1 MTRRIAGVAQWLT
14 MGFLTAS
21 ACEPAL
27 LEQEG
32 DVLND
37 DGIRTAQTARPPTL
51 TKVEPAAI
59 IAGSDGELTITGKG
73 FVPGLRVMVGGL
85 LAPVPRTVTS
95 TKIQVALPAGLTTSA
110 TVAVRVTLP
119 DGRQGERSDLFA
131 VSADP
136 IALVLSPPRQ
146 RYDVAGARAPV
157 VADFNLDGRP
167 DIASVTST
175 GAGIVLHLSSTT
187 GGALTAQAGPTFVGA
202 YTLSAADLN
211 RDGKPDL
218 VVTSRSAAPAVAVFL
233 GNGDGSFQP
242 SRPVT
247 AYTGSFSDYQN
258 NHVVAGDV
266 TGDGKVDLL
275 IGDIGGDVNLFA
287 GVGDGTYSAGTSLGK
302 TSQPVRAI
310 RLADLDGNGSLDVV
324 AASGMV
330 SGGGGTILGFVRQM
344 DGTFKN
350 THTLASMESFTALSL
365 LDYDADGK
373 SDAAAVAASGKLYTF
388 RGNGDGTFGTG
399 VSSDIGKNAAFLTAG
414 DINADGKPDLASGGR
429 FENFST
435 PTAPTFVS
443 ITNVDGS
450 TRSNQLEA
458 DALYSGGILADMNKD
473 GRLDLVVTHTERNE
487 LSVVFGRGDGS
498 FVLNGAT
505 GTVTAASSGD
515 FNGDGKL
522 DLIYVGSSVDKL
534 AIMLGRS
541 DGSFD
546 PPRTF
551 DVDRAPSAV
560 RSGDFDGDGKLDVA
574 VTCYDT
580 NLVSLLLGKGDGT
593 FATQR
598 TFSVGRGPNSL
609 AVLDLDG
616 DGKLDIVTANADAD
630 SVSVLIGNGTG
641 NFAVNKD
648 YSTGKGPVAV
658 AAADLNADGRPDV
671 VTANADTNNVS
682 YLQGSALVA
691 GALNVAK
698 SIAVGQSP
706 SDVAISDTNGDGK
719 LDIVTVNSD
728 SNNLAVLI
736 GRADGTF
743 VSARYSATCE
753 FPTDFTVGE
762 LTGDGKLDLVVRC
775 AAGKRSQALM
785 GQGDGSFVSSPR
797 AFPFGTAVLIADI
810 NADSK
815 SDLLLFDSGQ
825 PLQVLL
831 NTRK

>member
-14 MGFLTAS
+14 VGILTAS

-27 LEQEG
+27 LEQD
-32 DVLND
+32 DVLSEE
-37 DGIRTAQTARPPTL
+37 GVRTAQTARPPTL

-59 IAGSDGELTITGKG
+59 IAGSEGELTITGKG

-85 LAPVPRTVTS
+85 LAPTPRTVTS
-95 TKIQVALPAGLTTSA
+95 TKIQVALPPGLSTSA
-110 TVAVRVTLP
+110 AVAVRVTLP

-131 VSADP
+131 VTADP
-136 IALVLSPPRQ
+136 IALSLAPPRQ

-167 DIASVTST
+167 DLAAVTST
-175 GAGIVLHLSSTT
+175 GSGVVLHLSSPS
-187 GGALTAQAGPTFVGA
+187 GGALTAQAGPTFAGA
-202 YTLSAADLN
+202 YTMSAADLN
-211 RDGKPDL
+211 RDSKPDL
-218 VVTSRSAAPAVAVFL
+218 IVTSRSGSPAVTVFL

-247 AYTGSFSDYQN
+247 AFTSSFSDYQN

-266 TGDGKVDLL
+266 TADGKVDLL
-275 IGDIGGDVNLFA
+275 VGDIGGDVYLFA
-287 GVGDGTYSAGTSLGK
+287 GVGDGTYLAGTSLGK

-310 RLADLDGNGSLDVV
+310 RLADLDGNGALDVV

-350 THTLASMESFTALSL
+350 THTLASMESFSALSL

-373 SDAAAVAASGKLYTF
+373 TDAAAVAASGKLYTF
-388 RGNGDGTFGTG
+388 RGNGDGTFGAG
-399 VSSDIGKNAAFLTAG
+399 VSSDIGKNGAFLTAG
-414 DINADGKPDLASGGR
+414 DLNADGKPDLASGGR
-429 FENFST
+429 FENFSS
-435 PTAPTFVS
+435 PTAPTFIS
-443 ITNVDGS
+443 LLNADGTTKS
-450 TRSNQLEA
+450 SQLEA
-458 DALYSGGILADMNKD
+458 DGLYSGGVLADMNKD
-473 GRLDLVVTHTERNE
+473 GRLDLVVSHTERNE
-487 LSVVFGRGDGS
+487 LSVIFGRGDGS
-498 FVLNGAT
+498 FVLNGPT
-505 GTVTAASSGD
+505 GTVTATSSGD

-541 DGSFD
+541 DGSFG

-609 AVLDLDG
+609 AVLDLDA
-616 DGKLDIVTANADAD
+616 DGKLDIVTANVDAD

-648 YSTGKGPVAV
+648 YATGKGPVSV
-658 AAADLNADGRPDV
+658 AAADLSGDGRPDV
-671 VTANADTNNVS
+671 VTANADANTVS
-682 YLQGSALVA
+682 YLQGSAVTA

-698 SIAVGQSP
+698 SLSVGQSP
-706 SDVAISDTNGDGK
+706 ADVAVSDVTGDGK

-728 SNNLAVLI
+728 SNNLAALV
-736 GRADGTF
+736 GRGDGTF
-743 VSARYSATCE
+743 VSSRYSPTCE
-753 FPTDFTVGE
+753 FPTDFAAGE
-762 LTGDGKLDLVVRC
+762 LTGDGKVDLVVRC
-775 AAGKRSQALM
+775 AAGKRSQALI

-797 AFPFGTAVLIADI
+797 AFPLGTAVLITDV

-815 SDLLLFDSGQ
+815 SDLLFFDSGQ

-831 NTRK
+831 NSRK